1 MQWRRP
7 SAALNFESSRG
18 ISMRFANKVVLVTG
32 GSQGIGEATCRRFA
46 AEGAKVAVVASS
58 SIEKA
63 QRVVDGIVEAG
74 GEAHSF
80 RCDVTSVEQIES
92 LVDCV
97 LTSFGY
103 IDVLVNSAGVFYP
116 TRIGQTDE
124 GMFDRMCDINL
135 KGSFFM
141 CNAVAMHMIERGSG
155 KIINIGSASGIVGRR
170 DFIIYSA
177 TKAAVIHM
185 TRALA
190 VALAPH
196 GINVNVIS
204 PGNTETPMN
213 ESIRKDPEN
222 AGIRET
228 IAQRTPSKRL
238 FADPNEIAGAA
249 VFLASD
255 DAQSMFGSMLLMDQ
269 GMTAGY

>member
-1 MQWRRP
+1 
-7 SAALNFESSRG
+7 
-18 ISMRFANKVVLVTG
+18 MRFANKVVLVTG
-32 GSQGIGEATCRRFA
+32 GSQGIGEAICRRFA

-58 SIEKA
+58 SVEKA
-63 QRVVDGIVEAG
+63 QSVADGIVGAG
-74 GEAHSF
+74 GEALPF
-80 RCDVTSVEQIES
+80 RCDVTSVEQIQS
-92 LVDCV
+92 LVDAV
-97 LTSFGY
+97 LASFGQ

-124 GMFDRMCDINL
+124 AMFDRMCDINL
-135 KGSFFM
+135 KGTFFM
-141 CNAVAMHMIERGSG
+141 CNAVAPHMTERGSG
-155 KIINIGSASGIVGRR
+155 KIINIGSTSGVVGRR
-170 DFIIYSA
+170 DFVVYSA

-196 GINVNVIS
+196 GININVIS

-213 ESIRKDPEN
+213 EGIRKNPEN

-228 IAQRTPSKRL
+228 IAERTPSKRL

-249 VFLASD
+249 LFLASD
-255 DAQSMFGSMLLMDQ
+255 DAQAMFGSMVLMDQ
-269 GMTAGY
+269 GITAGY